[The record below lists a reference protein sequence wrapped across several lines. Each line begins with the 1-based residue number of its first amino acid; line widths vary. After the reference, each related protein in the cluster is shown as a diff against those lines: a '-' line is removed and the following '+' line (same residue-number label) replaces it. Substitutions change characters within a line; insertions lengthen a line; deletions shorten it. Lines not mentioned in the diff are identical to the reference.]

1 MRRKSFARAREHSW
15 CAFGTNCHLHSLG
28 SSSRESLHVKK
39 RKWLQWKCELSAI
52 FPRFYGPKRGV
63 YLHREKEDII
73 PSKWRVRETFWS
85 EPKKRRNWTPKHNLW
100 LLCGGG
106 WWGWALLFSAW
117 LPLLEAKNWKSSEIA
132 RVVEGKGQHFFLVE
146 ANFVLFHFSSHPH
159 KNSEKVMDFLYFY
172 YRQVDGFAPTFSTKP
187 TIRQDTDGS
196 LVFHC
201 SILADPRPV
210 VTWFHNGD
218 KIQDNKKFQVSRNS
232 LLSLLSSRYLL
243 GKHLTF

>member
-1 MRRKSFARAREHSW
+1 MDERE
-15 CAFGTNCHLHSLG
+15 A
-28 SSSRESLHVKK
+28 
-39 RKWLQWKCELSAI
+39 
-52 FPRFYGPKRGV
+52 
-63 YLHREKEDII
+63 
-73 PSKWRVRETFWS
+73 ETFWS

-106 WWGWALLFSAW
+106 WRRGWALLFFCLIA
-117 LPLLEAKNWKSSEIA
+117 PFGGQKLEILGRGEANI
-132 RVVEGKGQHFFLVE
+132 FFVALE
-146 ANFVLFHFSSHPH
+146 ANFVLFHFSSNPQ
-159 KNSEKVMDFLYFY
+159 KKFRSWWWIFFIF

-218 KIQDNKKFQVSRNS
+218 KIQDNKKFQVSRHS
-232 LLSLLSSRYLL
+232 SPPQSLSSRKAFDFLKCLQKASSMWGYFW
-243 GKHLTF
+243 KTA

>member
-1 MRRKSFARAREHSW
+1 MDPKE
-15 CAFGTNCHLHSLG
+15 
-28 SSSRESLHVKK
+28 ESISTEKK
-39 RKWLQWKCELSAI
+39 RISFRQNGESEKPFEAN
-52 FPRFYGPKRGV
+52 PKRGEIEHPNTIYGSSV
-63 YLHREKEDII
+63 VVDGGDGLCFFPLDCPFWRPKIGN
-73 PSKWRVRETFWS
+73 PRKWREWS
-85 EPKKRRNWTPKHNLW
+85 K
-100 LLCGGG
+100 
-106 WWGWALLFSAW
+106 
-117 LPLLEAKNWKSSEIA
+117 
-132 RVVEGKGQHFFLVE
+132 GKANIFLVE

>member
-1 MRRKSFARAREHSW
+1 MNCRPFFYVFIDLKEESISTVKEERR
-15 CAFGTNCHLHSLG
+15 
-28 SSSRESLHVKK
+28 VK
-39 RKWLQWKCELSAI
+39 
-52 FPRFYGPKRGV
+52 
-63 YLHREKEDII
+63 DII
-73 PSKWRVRETFWS
+73 SFGQNGRKRSRNLLKRTQKEEKLNTQTQFMAPLWWWMVGMGFAFFRLIAPFGGQKLEILGNSQSGRRERPT
-85 EPKKRRNWTPKHNLW
+85 
-100 LLCGGG
+100 
-106 WWGWALLFSAW
+106 
-117 LPLLEAKNWKSSEIA
+117 
-132 RVVEGKGQHFFLVE
+132 FFLVE